1 MGIVHIPVL
10 LEAVADNLVSDESNL
25 FVDTTIGGAGHS
37 YYLLERHRNLK
48 LVGID
53 VDEYAL
59 TMAEERLSVFKDRV
73 RLIRGNFS
81 GVKEIL
87 NSMGVSSIGSIL
99 FDLGL
104 STYQIL
110 GKRGFSF
117 HDEVFLDMR
126 MDNRETLTAYD
137 VVNSYSYDELIR
149 ILETYGEENRPF
161 KIARAIIEERKKK
174 PISTAK
180 ELSTIIQKTKK
191 RRGRLN
197 PATKTF
203 QAVRIEVNSE
213 LKNIKTG
220 IAGAIDMLVPKGR
233 IGVISFH
240 SLEDRLIK
248 EAFKG
253 SPMLKVLTKKPI
265 RPDRLEIKNNPGSRS
280 AKLRIAEKI

>member
-1 MGIVHIPVL
+1 MGIVHKPVL

-37 YYLLERHRNLK
+37 YYLLERYRNLK
-48 LVGID
+48 LVGMD

-87 NSMGVSSIGSIL
+87 NSMGVSSIDSIL

-117 HDEVFLDMR
+117 NDEVFLDMR
-126 MDNRETLTAYD
+126 MDNRETLTAYN
-137 VVNSYSYDELIR
+137 VVNNYSYDELIR

-220 IAGAIDMLVPKGR
+220 IAGAIDMLIPKGR

-240 SLEDRLIK
+240 SLEDGLIK

-265 RPDRLEIKNNPGSRS
+265 RPDSLEIKNNPGSRS